1 MQLETTET
9 QVFYHLLDLNDR
21 DKQAY
26 LTQLKTQNPELYMEV
41 LPLIEAE
48 ASDGLTQLLH
58 FHASSAEQPEK
69 NYTNQTIGRYQ
80 ITHELGRGGMGV
92 VYSAC
97 RADKIFDQKLAIKFL
112 HLNLTNILDQQA
124 LFAEA
129 QLLAKLNHPNI
140 AKVFDGGIHEQTAYI
155 VMEQVSGT
163 SLDQLLTQT
172 KLGIKD
178 KIQLVQ
184 QICLGLEHAHL
195 HGVVHGDIKPENI
208 LIEECQHVKL
218 IDFNLT
224 QNMTQNDAADSSTHG
239 LLAFSQI
246 YASPEQKSGQ
256 PICASSDIYSLGKL
270 LSYLFP
276 DEPIQSDIWTIQQ
289 KATQQNSADRYMSIQ
304 SLRADIE
311 SILAVR
317 PISLKKHVPFYASK
331 RLFQRHP
338 IACCLAIVLC
348 LSAGL
353 FSTALVI
360 KNHQL
365 KQEKLIAE
373 NMMFEVTSMMFHST
387 APQARHISAHTML
400 DLTRRRIL
408 SNPDIP
414 KHIKQKMLIAM
425 MTPAQNSKNIS
436 GEPVNAPL

>member
-1 MQLETTET
+1 M
-9 QVFYHLLDLNDR
+9 
-21 DKQAY
+21 
-26 LTQLKTQNPELYMEV
+26 
-41 LPLIEAE
+41 
-48 ASDGLTQLLH
+48 
-58 FHASSAEQPEK
+58 
-69 NYTNQTIGRYQ
+69 
-80 ITHELGRGGMGV
+80 
-92 VYSAC
+92 
-97 RADKIFDQKLAIKFL
+97 
-112 HLNLTNILDQQA
+112 
-124 LFAEA
+124 
-129 QLLAKLNHPNI
+129 
-140 AKVFDGGIHEQTAYI
+140 
-155 VMEQVSGT
+155 
-163 SLDQLLTQT
+163 
-172 KLGIKD
+172 
-178 KIQLVQ
+178 
-184 QICLGLEHAHL
+184 
-195 HGVVHGDIKPENI
+195 
-208 LIEECQHVKL
+208 
-218 IDFNLT
+218 
-224 QNMTQNDAADSSTHG
+224 
-239 LLAFSQI
+239 